1 MLRIL
6 YTAQAYHPESSASI
20 TTHGVVRGLV
30 SKGHSVELLVALPC
44 VDKCPSNCSLGCNHE
59 QNIVVHRLPF
69 PSLSLYEKHM
79 SLRILAFSFS
89 YFFIVTYALWI
100 LSKRRFD
107 VVITMYHTIHLAPFS
122 ALLISKLARAPL
134 VVKCHDVVP
143 TASRWGL
150 LERIFNTFTSRLDSL
165 ALKYST
171 KVLALSSELAY
182 VMRKLYAIPEDRF
195 IIIPNGVDARMF
207 ECGNTDAS
215 VRTRLGLQDKKVLLY
230 MGSVEP
236 PYRKEGVKFLMR
248 AMPKAQAE
256 LPNLAFV
263 IVGSM
268 SKSVNQELL
277 TLASSLG
284 LEKSMFLVETVQHED
299 MPLYLSAAD
308 VCIGPLCSS
317 LETYGST
324 PRKVLEYMACGK
336 PVVVSKGGV
345 SSDMVTNLRT
355 GIVVNYGDTDELASQ
370 LVNLLG
376 DASFAER
383 IGDNARQHALAF
395 YDEDA
400 IAVKLDV
407 ELRKLV

>member
-1 MLRIL
+1 MRIL

-20 TTHGVVRGLV
+20 TTHSLVKGLV

-44 VDKCPSNCSLGCNHE
+44 VDKCPSNCSLGCNRE
-59 QNIVVHRLPF
+59 QNFVVHRLPF

-89 YFFIVTYALWI
+89 YFFITIYALWI

-122 ALLISKLARAPL
+122 ALLISKFAHAPL
-134 VVKCHDVVP
+134 VIKCHDVVP
-143 TASRWGL
+143 TVSRWGS
-150 LERIFNTFTSRLDSL
+150 LEKIFNTFTSKLDAL

-182 VMRKLYAIPEDRF
+182 VMRKLYAVPEDRF
-195 IIIPNGVDARMF
+195 LIVPNGVDTRMF
-207 ECGNTDAS
+207 ECGKRDAS
-215 VRTRLGLQDKKVLLY
+215 LRRRIGLRGRKVLLY

-248 AMPKAQAE
+248 AMPRAQTE
-256 LPNLAFV
+256 VSNLAFV

-268 SKSVNQELL
+268 SNSVNQELL
-277 TLASSLG
+277 TLASSLR
-284 LEKSMFLVETVQHED
+284 LEKSVFLVETVQHED
-299 MPLYLSAAD
+299 MPLYISAAD
-308 VCIGPLCSS
+308 VCVGPLCSS

-345 SSDMVTNLRT
+345 SSDMVEDLRT
-355 GIVVNYGDTDELASQ
+355 GIVVNYGNVEELASR
-370 LVNLLG
+370 LVNLLS
-376 DASFAER
+376 DTSFADK

-395 YDEDA
+395 YDEEA
-400 IAVKLDV
+400 IAVKLDA